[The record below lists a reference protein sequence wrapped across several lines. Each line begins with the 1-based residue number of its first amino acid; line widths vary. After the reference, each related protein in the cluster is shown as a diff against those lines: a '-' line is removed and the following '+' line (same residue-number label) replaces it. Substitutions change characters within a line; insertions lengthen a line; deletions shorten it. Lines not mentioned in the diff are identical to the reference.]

1 MFNMLYFLSYGTYKQ
16 KIMQLNFNWLIYFL
30 QVIQIIFMITKQP
43 VSFRLNNG
51 DTFSGNLN

>member
-1 MFNMLYFLSYGTYKQ
+1 MLYFLSYGTYKQ
-16 KIMQLNFNWLIYFL
+16 KIIQLNFNWLIYFL